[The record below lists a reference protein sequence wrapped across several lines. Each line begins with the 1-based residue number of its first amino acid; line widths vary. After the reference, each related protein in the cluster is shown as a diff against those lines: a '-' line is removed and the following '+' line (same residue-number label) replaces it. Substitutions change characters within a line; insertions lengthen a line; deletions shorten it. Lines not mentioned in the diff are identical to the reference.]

1 MTGILQQIMNTMEQT
16 RTASVL
22 DSVSMIGFA
31 ALLVL
36 GVINCVLGYRL
47 LRFWMMLFGFLIG
60 GGIGLGVAYTMG
72 IQEKYMYAMIMVGVG
87 ILVAV
92 IAFLSYKIG
101 IFIIGAGI
109 GLGLG
114 IYVFH
119 PTTSLVFFFCLL
131 LGAGLGVL
139 AMKWARV
146 VLIVGTSL
154 LGGAMAGFSL
164 AKLGGLAD
172 IPYGLGLSVGCALL
186 GMLIQFATN
195 RRTVIE
201 EEEVDPQEYEKAR
214 RSSDYMDT
222 DDYLPRRK
230 RERENVEEQ
239 KPQRNRKKREEHSRE
254 HNSTQQKRVV
264 DVSLEKKKTRK
275 RRLDDPAP
283 EQEAT
288 VIYRPKRTSMS
299 AETAR
304 NSSSNV
310 NNRNVDN
317 RNSRRDVYEDDYYDD
332 GYDDYY
338 DDEPIDEEDLDE
350 QIIQEMMAED
360 DREGEK
366 IWNKISRKNS
376 RNTRNTKNTKRNRN
390 AR

>member
-1 MTGILQQIMNTMEQT
+1 MSGILQQIMGTMEQT
-16 RTASVL
+16 RTMSVL

-72 IQEKYMYAMIMVGVG
+72 IQEKYMYAVIMVGVG
-87 ILVAV
+87 ILLAV
-92 IAFLSYKIG
+92 LAFLSYKVG

-131 LGAGLGVL
+131 LGVGLGVL
-139 AMKWARV
+139 AMKWARE

-154 LGGAMAGFSL
+154 LGGIMAGFSL

-172 IPYGLGLSVGCALL
+172 IPYGLGLSAGCALL

-195 RRTVIE
+195 RRRVIE
-201 EEEVDPQEYEKAR
+201 EVEDDPEEYQKAR
-214 RSSDYMDT
+214 RSSDYVDT
-222 DDYLPRRK
+222 EDYLPRRRK
-230 RERENVEEQ
+230 ETGEEP
-239 KPQRNRKKREEHSRE
+239 KPQRNRRKREEDLKE
-254 HNSTQQKRVV
+254 HNSGRQKRMTDIPV
-264 DVSLEKKKTRK
+264 EKKKTRK

-283 EQEAT
+283 DYEET
-288 VIYRPKRTSMS
+288 VVYRPKRTKASQGQ
-299 AETAR
+299 
-304 NSSSNV
+304 SSSNV
-310 NNRNVDN
+310 NVRNT
-317 RNSRRDVYEDDYYDD
+317 RRDIYEDDYYDD
-332 GYDDYY
+332 DDSYSDDYY
-338 DDEPIDEEDLDE
+338 DDDPIDEELLDE
-350 QIIQEMMAED
+350 QVIQEMMDED
-360 DREGEK
+360 DREGEE
-366 IWNKISRKNS
+366 IWKRISR
-376 RNTRNTKNTKRNRN
+376 KNTKRNKN

>member
-1 MTGILQQIMNTMEQT
+1 MTVILQQIMNTMEQT
-16 RTASVL
+16 RSASVL
-22 DSVSMIGFA
+22 DSVSTIGFA
-31 ALLVL
+31 ALFVL

-72 IQEKYMYAMIMVGVG
+72 IQEKYMYAVIMIGVG
-87 ILVAV
+87 ILLAV
-92 IAFLSYKIG
+92 LAFLSYKVG

-131 LGAGLGVL
+131 LGVGLGVL

-154 LGGAMAGFSL
+154 LGGTMAGFSL
-164 AKLGGLAD
+164 AKFGGLAD
-172 IPYGLGLSVGCALL
+172 IPYGLSLSVGCALL

-195 RRTVIE
+195 RRVVIE
-201 EEEVDPQEYEKAR
+201 EEEYDPREYEKAR
-214 RSSDYMDT
+214 RSSDYVDT
-222 DDYLPRRK
+222 EDYLPRRK
-230 RERENVEEQ
+230 RETEEEQ
-239 KPQRNRKKREEHSRE
+239 RPQRNCRKREEHVRE
-254 HNSTQQKRVV
+254 HNSVQQKRVA
-264 DVSLEKKKTRK
+264 DVPLEKKTRK

-283 EQEAT
+283 EREET
-288 VIYRPKRTSMS
+288 VVYRPKRTSAS
-299 AETAR
+299 AGTGR
-304 NSSSNV
+304 SGSGNVNDRNV
-310 NNRNVDN
+310 NNRNINN
-317 RNSRRDVYEDDYYDD
+317 RNVRRNTYEDDYYDER
-332 GYDDYY
+332 YDVYY

-350 QIIQEMMAED
+350 QIIQEMMDED
-360 DREGEK
+360 DREGEE
-366 IWNKISRKNS
+366 IWNRISGKNS
-376 RNTRNTKNTKRNRN
+376 RNTKNTKRNRN